1 MQIFREGSYYKCECV
16 LFVNMIR
23 RQARLRREYLY
34 RKAIEDKKK
43 AIQDKKDRIKQSLES
58 GTLIDTNLR
67 KQALKLVDNLQWEDE
82 GPKLAAAI
90 GTEEGGTCLSH
101 EDDEYRWA
109 GVVDPKIMIT
119 TSRDPS
125 SRLKMFAKEVRLI
138 FPNAQRMNR
147 GNYEMKQL
155 IHACRANNVT
165 DFIVL
170 HEHRGIP
177 DNMVICHLP
186 YGPTAYFNISDVTMR
201 HDIPN
206 IGTVSEQYPHLIFHN
221 LKTKLG
227 LRVMNILKYLFPV
240 PKEES
245 KRVITFANHDD
256 YIAFRHHTYKKV
268 CDLIF
273 YIFWLHYCFVISR
286 KLEAK
291 YLLSHC
297 IICFNGVLKVAKC
310 PYFLTC

>member
-1 MQIFREGSYYKCECV
+1 M
-16 LFVNMIR
+16 LR

-43 AIQDKKDRIKQSLES
+43 AIQDKKDRIKQSLDT

-67 KQALKLVDNLQWEDE
+67 KQALKLVDNLQWEDQ
-82 GPKLAAAI
+82 GPKLAATI
-90 GTEEGGTCLSH
+90 GTEEGGTCLNH

-109 GVVDPKIMIT
+109 GAFDPKIMVT

-221 LKTKLG
+221 FKTKLG
-227 LRVMNILKYLFPV
+227 LRTMNILKFLFPV

-256 YIAFRHHTYKKV
+256 YIAFRHHVYKKV
-268 CDLIF
+268 DGGNIELSEVGPRF
-273 YIFWLHYCFVISR
+273 LL
-286 KLEAK
+286 KLYEIKMGTLDTIETANPEWVLRPYMNTAAK
-291 YLLSHC
+291 RRFLSEEDGWAQDE
-297 IICFNGVLKVAKC
+297 IVDK
-310 PYFLTC
+310 